1 MPSASR
7 LAADNDHMRGRKDR
21 EDVTQLLSQAQRR
34 VTELEAQLRSQS
46 ERDAVT
52 GLLSLQRFRAQL
64 DIEVDRARRH
74 GRSAAVSVLDI
85 DGFRRLNARLG
96 HEGGD
101 LVLKATAEVVG
112 NRTRAHDVAT
122 RTGGDEFL
130 VLMPETDVAGAVAY
144 CERIV
149 LELETT
155 KIDGIE
161 GLSLSAGVA
170 AFDRSQSGAE
180 LVGAATVALDRARAE
195 GGGKVVAGD
204 GPSRTI
210 DSDQRDAVSA
220 LSIALLERD
229 RYTGE
234 HSNSVV
240 ELVGSVARGLGLDY
254 EEVERIT
261 AAAQLHDIGKVAI
274 PDEILNKPSGLTE
287 EQWKVMKDHTVIG
300 ERIMRAIPGLGN
312 VARIV
317 RHEHERWDGGG
328 YPDGIAGE
336 EIPVGAR
343 IILACDAYHA
353 MVSDR
358 PYRKAMSHAEAVDEL
373 IKNAGLQFD
382 PSVVEVVV
390 GALYGSRQAGAAV

>member
-1 MPSASR
+1 
-7 LAADNDHMRGRKDR
+7 MRGRKDR

-34 VTELEAQLRSQS
+34 VTELEARLRAQS
-46 ERDAVT
+46 ERDPVT

-74 GRSAAVSVLDI
+74 GRAAAVVVLDI

-96 HEGGD
+96 NEGGD

-112 NRTRAHDVAT
+112 HHTRAHDVAT

-130 VLMPETDVAGAVAY
+130 LLMPETDIAGALAC

-155 KIDGIE
+155 KIAGIE

-180 LVGAATVALDRARAE
+180 LVGAATVGLDRARAE
-195 GGGKVVAGD
+195 GGGKVVAGG
-204 GPSRTI
+204 GPSGTI
-210 DSDQRDAVSA
+210 DNDQRDAVSA
-220 LSIALLERD
+220 LSVALLERD

-234 HSNSVV
+234 HSDSVV
-240 ELVGSVARGLGLDY
+240 ELVGSVARGLGLDD
-254 EEVERIT
+254 EEVERIK

-287 EQWKVMKDHTVIG
+287 DEWKVMKDHTVIG

-358 PYRKAMSHAEAVDEL
+358 PYRQAKSHAEAVDEL
-373 IKNAGLQFD
+373 IKNAGSQFD
-382 PSVVEVVV
+382 PSVVEVLV